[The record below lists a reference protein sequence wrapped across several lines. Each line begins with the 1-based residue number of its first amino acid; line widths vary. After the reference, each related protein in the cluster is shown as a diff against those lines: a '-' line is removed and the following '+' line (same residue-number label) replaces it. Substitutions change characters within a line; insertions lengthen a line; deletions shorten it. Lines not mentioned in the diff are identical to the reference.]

1 MCWHGESVRI
11 VDGGAADGI
20 DQARVRCAH
29 ACAGRGGVDLG
40 GAAPPGELWDATPV
54 AAALHLVLVGGAA
67 SGAQPAGKLRAAK

>member
-1 MCWHGESVRI
+1 M
-11 VDGGAADGI
+11 
-20 DQARVRCAH
+20 
-29 ACAGRGGVDLG
+29 DLG